1 MAKKILGPWS
11 VQFPVRFHSGGD
23 TTAQAFGK
31 HINEI
36 DRIYGLL
43 NSLDVAKI
51 GNEELTELITSIQ
64 NMLANQKHNALKDIQ
79 GGSATERY
87 HLTKTQVD
95 KLNGAP
101 AGNDH
106 NTSLT
111 GHQGGS
117 ATERYH
123 LTKAQVDK
131 VNGAAA
137 AGDVIKNHNSL
148 AGLDGGG
155 GGKYIHLTQA
165 QLDKLNGAA
174 GAGDI
179 IKNHNSLSG
188 LDGGGG
194 GKYFHLTEAQ
204 LNGLSNLITN
214 PPKVFN
220 QASLNDNGYI
230 KFENGFIFQW
240 GLRYFSRSEQNRSI
254 ACNFT
259 TAFTQ
264 KCFGVIGSYGFNH
277 HGAERSFLGMWP
289 RGDGRSQFGV
299 SIGDFYDF
307 TNISGDQVLDP
318 CFRWL
323 AWGK

>member
-95 KLNGAP
+95 KLNDAP

-111 GHQGGS
+111 GHQGGN

-148 AGLDGGG
+148 EGLDGGG

-179 IKNHNSLSG
+179 IKNHNSLEG

-204 LNGLSNLITN
+204 MDGLSNLITN
-214 PPKVFN
+214 PPKTIEK
-220 QASLNDNGYI
+220 SSMTGNGYALLSGGLLI
-230 KFENGFIFQW
+230 NW
-240 GLRYFSRSEQNRSI
+240 GTTPGLSSEADAQPEYVTFPMAFTAGPWAAVVSAWVAQPSEDNDWWYQVSDVTVSGMKVWRMTQNRNTATLTRAHWI
-254 ACNFT
+254 A
-259 TAFTQ
+259 
-264 KCFGVIGSYGFNH
+264 IGKGN
-277 HGAERSFLGMWP
+277 
-289 RGDGRSQFGV
+289 
-299 SIGDFYDF
+299 
-307 TNISGDQVLDP
+307 
-318 CFRWL
+318 
-323 AWGK
+323 